1 MTADVNAAAAAGC
14 PHHHTDA
21 KAKSADA
28 VHENADKSESCG
40 FNSQM
45 MAAAQHAGGWSVS
58 TDSATVDSRLSAARV
73 VSSIPKSDY
82 TPAHQQEAGGRW
94 EYPSEEMYFK
104 AMKRKGWDPEADQ
117 MKTIVAIHNTVNEQ
131 SWLEVMKWEAQH
143 PYVLFCASCTCVV
156 CLFVACLRA
165 SLTAAFLVCLLACL
179 FVCRTQEA
187 PKLKRFIGKPT
198 EYSPKARAMNLLGW
212 YGTLVMHSNLTLVS
226 LC

>member
-14 PHHHTDA
+14 PHHADA
-21 KAKSADA
+21 KVKPSAA
-28 VHENADKSESCG
+28 SKKADGKPESCG

-58 TDSATVDSRLSAARV
+58 TDSATIESRLSKARV

-82 TPAHQQEAGGRW
+82 TPAHQQEAGGKW

-131 SWLEVMKWEAQH
+131 SWHEVMKWEAHH
-143 PYVLFCASCTCVV
+143 PYVPLVFVV
-156 CLFVACLRA
+156 CV
-165 SLTAAFLVCLLACL
+165 
-179 FVCRTQEA
+179 
-187 PKLKRFIGKPT
+187 
-198 EYSPKARAMNLLGW
+198 
-212 YGTLVMHSNLTLVS
+212 
-226 LC
+226 